1 MKTTRKI
8 TSIILTLALVLTMSV
23 TAFADW
29 NQYQGNAN
37 HNGQITDAAPLTGA
51 LTSSNYRTPTLNSE
65 GNGWSGV
72 DTAPVM
78 ETYGGNTYAYVVYN
92 GRTYGGQLSRI
103 NCSDASDPVV
113 SVQLSTANSFQLSTP
128 YLDTANGKIYVAV
141 TDYLRIMGNNE
152 FTTTEDWTLSGGA
165 TITTAAADENAYVT
179 IPSGG
184 SISQTF
190 SYTATSTNKTQ
201 LTSGLK
207 LVSDGDSATV
217 TYTLAQL
224 GGTTVTLATQ
234 TVDSSSDWTYVEELG
249 TTDLATTGSYTLT
262 VSVTGAAVVCDY
274 VTYSKS
280 TSGIKVIN
288 RDLSVSSFKDV
299 AYATQG
305 GQINTPLVVAGDY
318 LYFGTYSGGFQYYQ
332 VDLQNSNTST
342 NTKSYTGSNHFYWAG
357 AYVDGVTTD
366 NKNGTYVYFGDDDG
380 LLHKVSV
387 SNFGNSASETITLT
401 GATAGKIR
409 SNVMKYGN
417 SLYFTS
423 QGGYLWRYVLS
434 AENGLSA
441 GTVLYAN
448 IGGTS
453 TSTPVI
459 SENGYIYVGC
469 YSSTAKG
476 VRALKLSDFTT
487 SLSAAYGDNGS
498 KWINVYNGAN
508 VQASVIVYSSETTDY
523 IYFTTNV
530 SGGAGYCYR
539 VKTDTGSCSQRWTTG
554 NGFTL
559 QGMAACGGYLTFGN
573 DSNLFYVIK

>member
-23 TAFADW
+23 TAFAAWD
-29 NQYQGNAN
+29 QYQGNAN

-103 NCSDASDPVV
+103 NCSNASDPVV

-184 SISQTF
+184 SISQPF
-190 SYTATSTNKTQ
+190 SYTATSANKTQ

-207 LVSDGDSATV
+207 LVSDGGSATV
-217 TYTLAQL
+217 TYTLEKPDE
-224 GGTTVTLATQ
+224 TEVTLATQ

-249 TTDLATTGSYTLT
+249 SADLDTTGTYTLK

-288 RDLSVSSFKDV
+288 RDLSVNSFKDV

-305 GQINTPLVVAGDY
+305 GQINTPLVSDGRY

-332 VDLQNSNTST
+332 VDLLNSNPAT
-342 NTKSYTGSNHFYWAG
+342 NTKSFTGANHFYWAG
-357 AYVDGVTTD
+357 AYTD
-366 NKNGTYVYFGDDDG
+366 GTYVYFGCDG
-380 LLHKVSV
+380 GKLYKLTAAS
-387 SNFGNSASETITLT
+387 FGSTESTTMVDLSQYAPNP
-401 GATAGKIR
+401 GNVR
-409 SNVMKYGN
+409 SNMMFHDGY
-417 SLYFTS
+417 LYFTS
-423 QGGYLWRYVLS
+423 QGVSQQGYLWKYRVS
-434 AENGLSA
+434 DGDI
-441 GTVLYAN
+441 TYAS
-448 IGGTS
+448 IGATS

-459 SENGYIYVGC
+459 SENGYLYIGC
-469 YSSTAKG
+469 YGSSIKG
-476 VRALKLSDFTT
+476 VKALKLEDFNDDIT
-487 SLSAAYGDNGS
+487 SATDA
-498 KWINVYNGAN
+498 KWISIYDGAS
-508 VQASVIVYSSETTDY
+508 VQASVIVYTSAVDECDY
-523 IYFTTNV
+523 VYFTTNV
-530 SGGAGYCYR
+530 
-539 VKTDTGSCSQRWTTG
+539 G
-554 NGFTL
+554 NGSGHCYYLTKDDTSDYGLVWSTPEGTYTL
-559 QGMAACGGYLTFGN
+559 QGMAACSGYLTFGDDN
-573 DSNLFYVIK
+573 NNFYVIH